1 MKNIKTFLT
10 TVLIATILFT
20 STGCDLLKREV
31 ITNGNEN
38 RITFSADDFQKIQD
52 RVRGE
57 QRIRRLKDPFGR

>member
-20 STGCDLLKREV
+20 STGCNLLKREV
-31 ITNGNEN
+31 ITNENEN